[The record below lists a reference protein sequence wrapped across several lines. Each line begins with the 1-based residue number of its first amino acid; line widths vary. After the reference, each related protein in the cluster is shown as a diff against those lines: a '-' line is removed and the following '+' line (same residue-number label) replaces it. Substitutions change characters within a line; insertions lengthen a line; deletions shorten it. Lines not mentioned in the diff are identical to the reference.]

1 MNRFKRSKLAVVL
14 VLFAGWVCVCPALGD
29 VRLPHI
35 IGSGMVVQREM
46 EIPIWGWAEAGEEVS
61 VEFAGQKV
69 GTTADANG
77 RWMVRLAEVK
87 AGGPHKMKVTGKNTI
102 ELSDVLAGEVWLCS
116 GQSNMAMQVKEV
128 RDGAVEVAAA
138 DYLGIRLMNVP
149 TELSGRP
156 EDDILASTA
165 KPGGDA
171 NWMRCSPA
179 NIVSGRWGGYSAVA
193 YYFGRELHK
202 KLGVP
207 VGLIN
212 ASWGGSYIE
221 AWTAPEGFALV
232 PDFANAISEI
242 EQANREYRQ
251 ELLEYTNLLE
261 AWINRT
267 RKLLSESNEAVPAE
281 LYRTSTITRDERLNY
296 RVEAA
301 PPEYPRH
308 PFTITEPKGYP
319 WRPTGL
325 YNSMI
330 HPLIPFAIRGA
341 IWYQGESNLDDGMLY
356 EKKMEALIGGWRKV
370 WGEGDFP
377 FYFVQ
382 LAPFRYKD
390 WPSKDVTETSLPKLW
405 EAQVASLAIPN
416 TGMAVTTDIGD
427 LNDIHPKNK
436 QDVGK
441 RLALWALAKTYGRS
455 DLVYCGPLYESMSVE
470 GNKIRINFKY
480 VGGGLV
486 SRDGKELN
494 WFEIAG
500 ADKKFV
506 KAQARIDGDTVLV
519 WSDEVA
525 EPAAVRFGW
534 NQEATPNLMNKE
546 GLPASPFRTDKW

>member
-1 MNRFKRSKLAVVL
+1 MKGMKMNRRNRSRARRILSGIIVL
-14 VLFAGWVCVCPALGD
+14 LFIIVLPVRAD
-29 VRLPHI
+29 VKLPHV
-35 IGSGMVVQREM
+35 IGSGMVVQRQM
-46 EIPIWGWAEAGEEVS
+46 EIPVWGWAEAGEEVS

-77 RWMVRLAEVK
+77 RWIVRLAEVA

-102 ELSDVLAGEVWLCS
+102 ELTDILAGEVWLCS
-116 GQSNMAMQVKEV
+116 GQSNMAMLVKDM

-138 DYLGIRLMNVP
+138 DYPGIRMLDVP
-149 TELSGRP
+149 TELSGWAEP
-156 EDDILASTA
+156 DI
-165 KPGGDA
+165 DA
-171 NWMRCSPA
+171 NWMKCSPA
-179 NIVSGRWGGYSAVA
+179 NIVSGRWGGFSAVA

-207 VGLIN
+207 VGLVN

-221 AWTAPEGFALV
+221 AWTAPEGFALLPEFTNV
-232 PDFANAISEI
+232 LIEI
-242 EQANREYRQ
+242 EQVNREYRQ
-251 ELLEYTNLLE
+251 ALLKYTDTLE
-261 AWINRT
+261 AWIKET
-267 RKLLSESNEAVPAE
+267 RRLLSEGKEATPAE
-281 LYRTSTITRDERLNY
+281 LYPTLTITRDERLNY

-308 PFTITEPKGYP
+308 PLTITEPKFYP

-330 HPLIPFAIRGA
+330 HPLKPFAIRGV

-382 LAPFRYKD
+382 LAPFRYED
-390 WPSKDVTETSLPKLW
+390 WPSKDIEPNALAKLR
-405 EAQVASLAIPN
+405 EAQVASLDIPN

-427 LNDIHPKNK
+427 LNDIHPQNK

-441 RLALWALAKTYGRS
+441 RLALWALAKTYGR
-455 DLVYCGPLYESMSVE
+455 DLVYSGPLYESMLVE
-470 GNKIRINFKY
+470 RNKIRINFKY
-480 VGGGLV
+480 IGGGLV
-486 SRDGKELN
+486 SRDGKELS

-500 ADKKFV
+500 EDKKFV
-506 KAQARIDGDTVLV
+506 KAQTRIDGETVLV

-534 NQEATPNLMNKE
+534 NQEAQPNLMNKE

>member
-1 MNRFKRSKLAVVL
+1 MT
-14 VLFAGWVCVCPALGD
+14 
-29 VRLPHI
+29 
-35 IGSGMVVQREM
+35 
-46 EIPIWGWAEAGEEVS
+46 VS
-61 VEFAGQKV
+61 
-69 GTTADANG
+69 
-77 RWMVRLAEVK
+77 
-87 AGGPHKMKVTGKNTI
+87 GKNTI

-128 RDGAVEVAAA
+128 RDGQTEVAAA
-138 DYLGIRLMNVP
+138 DYPGIRLLNVP

-156 EDDILASTA
+156 EDNILASTA

-179 NIVSGRWGGYSAVA
+179 NIVSGRWGGFSAVG
-193 YYFGRELHK
+193 YFFGRELHK

-221 AWTAPEGFALV
+221 AWTAPEGFAIV
-232 PDFANAISEI
+232 PEFTNVLSEI
-242 EQANREYRQ
+242 EQVNREYRQ
-251 ELLEYTNLLE
+251 ELVKSVDLLE
-261 AWINRT
+261 AWIKEA
-267 RKLLSESNEAVPAE
+267 RKILSAGREFPPS
-281 LYRTSTITRDERLNY
+281 
-296 RVEAA
+296 

-330 HPLIPFAIRGA
+330 YPLIPFAIRGA

-356 EKKMEALIGGWRKV
+356 LQKTKALIGGWRKV

-390 WPSKDVTETSLPKLW
+390 WPSKDVTPTSLPKMW

-416 TGMAVTTDIGD
+416 TGMAVTMDIGD

-441 RLALWALAKTYGRS
+441 RLALWALTKTYERS
-455 DLVYCGPLYESMSVE
+455 DLVYSGPLYESMRVD
-470 GNKIRINFKY
+470 GNKIRVNFKY
-480 VGGGLV
+480 VGGGLI
-486 SRDGKELN
+486 SRDGKELR

-506 KAQARIDGDTVLV
+506 KAQAKIDGDTVLV

-534 NQEATPNLMNKE
+534 NQEAQPNLMNKE
-546 GLPASPFRTDKW
+546 GLPASLFRTDRW